1 MKERD
6 AHFPRWLFLQGFPWL
21 VQSHPSDIRLSLTF
35 QSKWLSLS
43 FSYLS
48 SYTVYISHDTC
59 HNVKFLLT
67 WLLLGSCHW
76 SGSSVKAIIL
86 LIVFIAVILRVVPST
101 LLLNDELIG
110 WLNEWKTE
118 RTDLFLRR
126 SNVDALAHRKICIQI
141 WAPSHTS

>member
-1 MKERD
+1 M
-6 AHFPRWLFLQGFPWL
+6 PIFLDGSFCKASHGWFNLTLQISGFHW
-21 VQSHPSDIRLSLTF
+21 PSNLSD
-35 QSKWLSLS
+35 SPSPS
-43 FSYLS
+43 PYLS

-76 SGSSVKAIIL
+76 FGSSVKAIIL
-86 LIVFIAVILRVVPST
+86 LIVFIAVILRVVPSI